1 MNFKHLHYFWWVAKA
16 GGVTRA
22 SEQLHI
28 TPQTIS
34 GQIGQIGLLEEALGA
49 PLFAKRGRNLELT
62 EAGRL
67 AFGYAQDIFVL
78 GTELEESVRNYP
90 AGGRPVEFRVGVAD
104 ALSKTIAYRLIEPAT
119 RLSTP
124 VRIVCREWK
133 LDSLLAELAAHRLDL
148 VLAGAPIPPSVNV
161 RAFNHRLGESGVS
174 FFASAR
180 LRKSLKGKFP
190 ACLSGAPMLV
200 PGIDAAVRAR
210 LDRWWEANKLRPRVV
225 GEFDDSALMKAFG
238 QRGAGVFIG
247 PTVLESEIETQYGVK
262 TLGRT
267 EEVVEEFF
275 AISVERRVTH
285 PCVVAI
291 TGAARSR
298 LFVTGDSG

>member
-1 MNFKHLHYFWWVAKA
+1 MNFKHLYYFWWVAKA
-16 GGVTRA
+16 GGVARA
-22 SEQLHI
+22 GEQLHV

-34 GQIGQIGLLEEALGA
+34 GQIGLLEEDLGA

-78 GTELEESVRNYP
+78 GSELEESVRNYP
-90 AGGRPVEFRVGVAD
+90 TGGLPVEFRVGVAD

-148 VLAGAPIPPSVNV
+148 VLAGAPIPPSVSV

-174 FFASAR
+174 FFATAQ
-180 LRKSLKGKFP
+180 LRKSLKGQFP
-190 ACLSGAPMLV
+190 ACLTGAPMLV
-200 PGIDAAVRAR
+200 PGVDAAVRAR
-210 LDRWWEANKLRPRVV
+210 LDRWWE
-225 GEFDDSALMKAFG
+225 GEHGFGSAGFG
-238 QRGAGVFIG
+238 RRRR
-247 PTVLESEIETQYGVK
+247 IEH
-262 TLGRT
+262 R
-267 EEVVEEFF
+267 
-275 AISVERRVTH
+275 ER
-285 PCVVAI
+285 
-291 TGAARSR
+291 
-298 LFVTGDSG
+298 